1 MVIKT
6 KATIATVKA
15 VQRLVRFLGKGQG
28 TALPGLISEKLSP
41 DLLQYFAKQI
51 PNIILITGTNG
62 KTTTQNALTS
72 ILRAHGKRVLA
83 NSSGSN
89 MRRGLLS
96 QFISKC
102 DRQGVLH
109 YDLAVLEIEEATL
122 PKVAKELSPKTI
134 IFTNLYRDQL
144 DAYGEI
150 DRTKRMFRQALELLP
165 ETTVV
170 LNADDPRLEDLTK
183 GLSNRVVSFA
193 LDPEYILDFK
203 YEGEKVV
210 NKPDFKADK
219 IKINDDLG
227 TKFRVGE
234 QEYVCA
240 SPGIFNVYNALAA
253 IVAAKLIDIPVSDI
267 KKGLLLMKAP
277 FGRGEVIKKNGITYR
292 LLLAKNPAGLNL
304 VLKLLKNTDNPN
316 LIMLLNDKIA
326 DGRDVSWIWD
336 ADFELLKEIMPDPI
350 ILGGSRAEELLLR
363 LKYAYSDMRKVSEQL
378 YLING
383 KVRVYLVPDISE
395 LVNFVERERL
405 GDYYYVI
412 HTYTAMLAFRK
423 KVLGK
428 SLEL

>member
-102 DRQGVLH
+102 DRQGLLH
-109 YDLAVLEIEEATL
+109 YDVAVLEIEEATL

-150 DRTKRMFRQALELLP
+150 DRTK
-165 ETTVV
+165 
-170 LNADDPRLEDLTK
+170 
-183 GLSNRVVSFA
+183 
-193 LDPEYILDFK
+193 
-203 YEGEKVV
+203 
-210 NKPDFKADK
+210 
-219 IKINDDLG
+219 
-227 TKFRVGE
+227 
-234 QEYVCA
+234 
-240 SPGIFNVYNALAA
+240 
-253 IVAAKLIDIPVSDI
+253 
-267 KKGLLLMKAP
+267 
-277 FGRGEVIKKNGITYR
+277 
-292 LLLAKNPAGLNL
+292 
-304 VLKLLKNTDNPN
+304 
-316 LIMLLNDKIA
+316 
-326 DGRDVSWIWD
+326 
-336 ADFELLKEIMPDPI
+336 
-350 ILGGSRAEELLLR
+350 
-363 LKYAYSDMRKVSEQL
+363 
-378 YLING
+378 
-383 KVRVYLVPDISE
+383 
-395 LVNFVERERL
+395 
-405 GDYYYVI
+405 
-412 HTYTAMLAFRK
+412 
-423 KVLGK
+423 
-428 SLEL
+428 